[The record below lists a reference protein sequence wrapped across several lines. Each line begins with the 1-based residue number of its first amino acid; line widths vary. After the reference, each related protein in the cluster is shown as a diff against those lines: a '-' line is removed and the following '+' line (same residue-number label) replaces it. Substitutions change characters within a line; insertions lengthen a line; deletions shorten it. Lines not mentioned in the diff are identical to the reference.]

1 MLANFT
7 NCVKH
12 RTHLLEQ
19 HIASACTIR
28 PLDYL
33 YPFERPS
40 SARQTSPPPARNS
53 RSSSNLYGE
62 RHQVTGV
69 PLEDWDVRV
78 DTQTEADLD
87 YAIKKG
93 CDYIVFGTALDS
105 LPGVVAPAPPP
116 TPPAGLG
123 SRREQVPLLPIVEP
137 WRRGGQQ
144 QPPTAPI
151 PQGRLSVP
159 PPEGKQ
165 DQIAPP
171 PRVSGP

>member
-1 MLANFT
+1 A
-7 NCVKH
+7 
-12 RTHLLEQ
+12 
-19 HIASACTIR
+19 
-28 PLDYL
+28 
-33 YPFERPS
+33 
-40 SARQTSPPPARNS
+40 
-53 RSSSNLYGE
+53 
-62 RHQVTGV
+62 TGV

-93 CDYIVFGTALDS
+93 CDYIATGTAPDP

-116 TPPAGLG
+116 APPAELG

-171 PRVSGP
+171 PRASGP